1 MHTLLSLD
9 AARAFEAEISRR
21 RTRPERRLATDLQR
35 ERRSRRGRRTR

>member
-21 RTRPERRLATDLQR
+21 SNRPEGRLAKDLKRQ
-35 ERRSRRGRRTR
+35 RRSRRSRRTR